1 MSMII
6 NDDCINCA
14 ACAAECPESAI
25 FIANGS
31 GQFYNN
37 KFQPL
42 STEHYFILPE
52 LCNECAE
59 LEEIKCISVCPM
71 DAIKVNNNF
80 I

>member
-14 ACAAECPESAI
+14 ACASECPESAI

-31 GQFYNN
+31 GHFYNN